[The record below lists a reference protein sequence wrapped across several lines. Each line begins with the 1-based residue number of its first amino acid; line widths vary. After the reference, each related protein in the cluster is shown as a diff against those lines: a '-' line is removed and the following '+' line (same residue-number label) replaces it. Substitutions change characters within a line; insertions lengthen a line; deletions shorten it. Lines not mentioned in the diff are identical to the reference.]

1 MNSDLGLFVQGSV
14 ADDIS
19 TRSVTDN
26 DGFVFLTITPS
37 LTALGMSSGKGSECQ
52 YSVSK
57 KKRKKKESIIELMSG
72 CASLYYP

>member
-1 MNSDLGLFVQGSV
+1 MNSDLGVFVQESVAGV

-19 TRSVTDN
+19 AQSATDN

-37 LTALGMSSGKGSECQ
+37 LMALGMSSVKGRECQ

-57 KKRKKKESIIELMSG
+57 KIN
-72 CASLYYP
+72 Y